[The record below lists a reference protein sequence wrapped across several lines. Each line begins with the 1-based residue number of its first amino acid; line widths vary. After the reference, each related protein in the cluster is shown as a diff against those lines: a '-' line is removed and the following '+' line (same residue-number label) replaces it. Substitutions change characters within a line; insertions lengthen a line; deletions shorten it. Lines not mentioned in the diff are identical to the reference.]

1 MTHRTPSPV
10 RRRLGAAAAALALV
24 AASVL
29 GGAVVAAYAVGE
41 PTFDQATYSA
51 ALGTTVT
58 IGGTGTTGDP
68 VTVGGLDGQCANVPV
83 TNDVWSCAIDT
94 NNLSGAGDYSLTVTS
109 VAFPTPQ
116 DTATLSVYQETG
128 TIDSPAARVTTLN
141 TGGNLN
147 IAGATNVPD
156 GGTIT
161 VTAYYVYNNVQ
172 QVAMT
177 PCTSGVSGGFWTCEL
192 TGVTTTSD
200 LHLEAFGSA
209 PTPFATADVEV
220 LLPPTIV
227 HDADGVIRLTSNGP
241 GTFTGTHDQT
251 WDGSPPKTS
260 TVDIEI
266 RNGVGDLVT
275 LCSDSGE
282 EQAAWACT
290 TTDSLPYG
298 SYNLYISQFPWW
310 SDVPSA
316 QVRYDLQVV
325 EPAQA
330 VNIDV
335 PGNDT
340 LVTAN
345 TVTASGTSDY
355 TDGVLHASLQNQSC
369 DATVAANGDWSCTIA
384 LNGNGYTARTAT
396 VQVTRAPSA
405 AVLASSDV
413 SVLRPAYVYGD
424 DDSGN
429 LISYSPSVTV
439 SGEGYLPDVSEGAT
453 DVTLSLT
460 DGGGL
465 NLDCSTTVYEAQ
477 GEGPYGAWDCT
488 FPSTLPNGTYT
499 VSITQQPSWASG
511 PSAPVVKTLFVQN
524 GGGGIG
530 TLSTCSFGPGSITV
544 GGPAGYDATLYSV
557 GAPDSDPY
565 TASKI
570 GTCGGR
576 SGIAYTDPFDDKEVG
591 TFSGCDTSSSLGFSG
606 SPAACTASGLTPGL
620 WNIYYSDG
628 DGGPHWD
635 WFFRVPNAPTISAQ
649 PGVFDDRAL
658 FTGTGTPGDNVTV
671 VTGSGGPLCT
681 ATVTNAG
688 TWSCTA
694 DVGYGSASYYAYQ
707 RDASSGGAS
716 PFSLVSNV
724 LTLAPIAPTPTP
736 TPTPTATA
744 APKPTPT
751 PTWNPET
758 FEWTFTADAD
768 GYHPGDPVTLTGA
781 GLPPAALVEAE
792 IHSTPV
798 HLGTTIARA
807 NGSFIMNVVI
817 PPDTPA
823 GEHEFWVTITP
834 VGGGTSTVVQPAK
847 ITIVGG
853 PGTGT
858 DDGGGGVPGAMGADR
873 NDPGAPSS
881 FTHGITTVGHLIVN
895 PVAVA
900 IAGGI
905 GLALLLLVAFPAE
918 LLNSTLESQYDRF
931 SKVLPKV
938 RAPWWERF
946 AEWVDKTPLVSAS
959 IMTLAASVIF
969 GFADP
974 GFGFDITS
982 FRVVLG
988 CFIALFIVGYLASI
1002 ISGRILGRAWGFDT
1016 VLEVKPLTLIL
1027 TVVGVVVSRLLDFS
1041 PGFLIGLLLGMALV
1055 GKRSKADEAKST
1067 LVQTGVVFV
1076 MALLAWT
1083 AYSILSVTTVP
1094 DTFGSTL
1101 VFDTLVAITTEG
1113 MTALFIGLLPLKF
1126 LDGQGIFN
1134 YSKVLWAAV
1143 YAVVAFAFVAI
1154 VIPAADNWGDGG
1166 GSVALWLTIVGIF
1179 AALCVGIYLYFR
1191 FWAPPLPEEDE
1202 GEAQET
1208 KELVDSH

>member
-41 PTFDQATYSA
+41 PTFDQDTYSA

-83 TNDVWSCAIDT
+83 AGDVWTCDVNTS
-94 NNLSGAGDYSLTVTS
+94 NLSGAGDYTLS
-109 VAFPTPQ
+109 VSSAAFPTSQ
-116 DTATLSVYQETG
+116 DTATLSIYAETG
-128 TIDSPAARVTTLN
+128 TITSPAARVTTLN
-141 TGGNLN
+141 TGGNLTV
-147 IAGATNVPD
+147 AGTTSVAD
-156 GGTIT
+156 GTTIT
-161 VTAYYVYNNVQ
+161 VTAYYVYNNAQ
-172 QVAMT
+172 QVPLT
-177 PCTSGVSGGFWTCEL
+177 PCTGGASGGIWTCEL
-192 TGVTTTSD
+192 TGITTTSD
-200 LHLEAFGSA
+200 LHLEASGSA
-209 PTPFATADVEV
+209 PTSFATADVEV
-220 LLPPTIV
+220 LLPPTIN
-227 HDADGVIRLTSNGP
+227 HDPDGTIRVIGNGQAS
-241 GTFTGTHDQT
+241 FSGTHDQT
-251 WDGSPPKTS
+251 WDGSPPKYSYVNIDIKTLGGTLVTTCTDGNREAPGWS
-260 TVDIEI
+260 CTTVDPLPY
-266 RNGVGDLVT
+266 GAYDLFI
-275 LCSDSGE
+275 SQSP
-282 EQAAWACT
+282 WW
-290 TTDSLPYG
+290 TTDSSYQAH
-298 SYNLYISQFPWW
+298 YNL
-310 SDVPSA
+310 
-316 QVRYDLQVV
+316 
-325 EPAQA
+325 E
-330 VNIDV
+330 VNEAPQPVAITS
-335 PGNDT
+335 PT
-340 LVTAN
+340 TSSLLTADSV
-345 TVTASGTSDY
+345 TVTGTTGYASGTL
-355 TDGVLHASLQNQSC
+355 TVKLQG
-369 DATVAANGDWSCTIA
+369 ATCTAAINGGAWTCA
-384 LNGNGYTARTAT
+384 LNLASFGSTAPSQALTVSRTAGG
-396 VQVTRAPSA
+396 A
-405 AVLASSDV
+405 ALASV
-413 SVLRPAYVYGD
+413 AVNVLRPPTVYGD

-429 LISYSPSVTV
+429 LISYTGAVSA
-439 SGEGYLPDVSEGAT
+439 SGEGYLPDEGDGDT
-453 DVTLSLT
+453 IITLSLT
-460 DGGGL
+460 DGEGV
-465 NLDCSTTVYEAQ
+465 NHTCSTTVYEVQ
-477 GEGPYGAWDCT
+477 GEGTYGAWDCS
-488 FPSTLPNGTYT
+488 FPGTLPDGEYT
-499 VSITQQPSWASG
+499 VSITQRPSWATSA
-511 PSAPVVKTLFVQN
+511 SAPETRKVYVQI
-524 GGGGIG
+524 GGGGVDA
-530 TLSTCSFGPGSITV
+530 LSTCSFGPGSITV
-544 GGPAGYDATLYSV
+544 GGPAGYDATLYRVDPGSNY
-557 GAPDSDPY
+557 GASN
-565 TASKI
+565 I
-570 GTCGGR
+570 GECGGNP
-576 SGIAYTDPFDDKEVG
+576 GIAYTDRFNDTEVG

-606 SPAACTASGLTPGL
+606 SLAACTASGLTPGL

-658 FTGTGTPGDNVTV
+658 FTGTGTPGDSVTV
-671 VTGSGGPLCT
+671 VTGAGGTLCT

-744 APKPTPT
+744 TPKPTPT